1 MYSRNRLHIANTGKI
16 VCVSFIEWAM
26 SSISYNGLNMGNKHN
41 QYMCVNNLG
50 ISLALAVYSL
60 LE

>member
-1 MYSRNRLHIANTGKI
+1 
-16 VCVSFIEWAM
+16 M
-26 SSISYNGLNMGNKHN
+26 SSISYNGWNMGNKHN
-41 QYMCVNNLG
+41 QYMCVNSLG